1 MMIRYHFGLGVGHLY
16 ARQASTGLGKPASEY
31 LHSVDVS
38 NPELGEDDSDD
49 NIASGLGGVTN
60 DDDAV
65 SGSEHSMDL
74 SDDDL
79 DNDSWEEDGSDNEE
93 LGEMAEMYGLHNI
106 IMD

>member
-1 MMIRYHFGLGVGHLY
+1 MIRYHFGLGVGHLY

-60 DDDAV
+60 DNDDAV

-79 DNDSWEEDGSDNEE
+79 DDDSWEEDGSDNEE
-93 LGEMAEMYGLHNI
+93 LGKMAEMYGLHNI